1 MVRVSQETILG
12 PTQQFPLSLQA
23 LCSLGH
29 SRVASLPEHRLDDTE
44 ISFRDALMSALAMF
58 ALKTPSL
65 LACDKER
72 AEGHVYTIDGMK
84 HMRRCRTEVHATVQG
99 RRKGGHTHYRYLTG
113 QYLILM
119 LRRV

>member
-12 PTQQFPLSLQA
+12 QTQQFPLSLQA
-23 LCSLGH
+23 LRSLGH

-72 AEGHVYTIDGMK
+72 AKGHVYTIDGTK
-84 HMRRCRTEVHATVQG
+84 Q
-99 RRKGGHTHYRYLTG
+99 
-113 QYLILM
+113 I
-119 LRRV
+119 